1 MTLLGTHIKLSHP
14 QLCWCKVGAGP
25 ASVQGALRADVFGE
39 GPAMAG
45 IQDAVASWLEVGR
58 DETSV

>member
-45 IQDAVASWLEVGR
+45 IQDEVAG
-58 DETSV
+58 